1 MDKLTVFDHDGRL
14 VIDSRDVA
22 EMVGKEHKNLLQD
35 IRGYIAH
42 FAELKSQPSKNDS
55 KYVQMAREMFERTH
69 GNIDK
74 AIRDFFIPHTY
85 RDSTGRTLP
94 CFLLTR
100 KGCDMIANKM
110 TGEKGVLFTAA
121 YVTKFEEMERQLM
134 QPQSIEDLIIMQ
146 AQAMKQL
153 RGQVE
158 EVAAAT
164 KTLTHRVENLDL
176 IDIKGTPRQRLNAM
190 IRKYAHQNKIL
201 FKQGWRDFVS
211 AYNTAYNTN
220 LNLRKTLR
228 EAALS
233 RELTIPEFLEM
244 EDEVEDAIRVAD
256 KMLNQ
261 RGVQSG

>member
-1 MDKLTVFDHDGRL
+1 MLDSLQNVFEYGESKVRVVIKNGEPWFVARDICDILELTNITDTLKRVDKDDLDTTE
-14 VIDSRDVA
+14 VIDSIGRKQQVYIVSEPGLYVLVFESRKPEA
-22 EMVGKEHKNLLQD
+22 KQFKKWVTSEVLPR
-35 IRGYIAH
+35 IRKTGAYI
-42 FAELKSQPSKNDS
+42 S
-55 KYVQMAREMFERTH
+55 
-69 GNIDK
+69 
-74 AIRDFFIPHTY
+74 
-85 RDSTGRTLP
+85 
-94 CFLLTR
+94 
-100 KGCDMIANKM
+100 
-110 TGEKGVLFTAA
+110 
-121 YVTKFEEMERQLM
+121 

-164 KTLTHRVENLDL
+164 KTLTHRVESLDL

-261 RGVQSG
+261 RGV

>member
-1 MDKLTVFDHDGRL
+1 MLDNLQNVFEYGENKVRV
-14 VIDSRDVA
+14 VIKNGEPWFVARDVC
-22 EMVGKEHKNLLQD
+22 D
-35 IRGYIAH
+35 I
-42 FAELKSQPSKNDS
+42 LK
-55 KYVQMAREMFERTH
+55 
-69 GNIDK
+69 
-74 AIRDFFIPHTY
+74 HTNS
-85 RDSTGRTLP
+85 RVAVDRL
-94 CFLLTR
+94 
-100 KGCDMIANKM
+100 DDD
-110 TGEKGVLFTAA
+110 EKGVSKVYTPGGLQEMTVVSESGLYTLVLTSNLPEAKRFKKWVTSEVLPRIRKTGA
-121 YVTKFEEMERQLM
+121 YIS

-158 EVAAAT
+158 EVATAT

-190 IRKYAHQNKIL
+190 VRKYAHQNKIL

-244 EDEVEDAIRVAD
+244 VGEVEDAIRVAD
-256 KMLNQ
+256 KLLN
-261 RGVQSG
+261 S

>member
-1 MDKLTVFDHDGRL
+1 MNGLTVFNHDGRL
-14 VIDSRDVA
+14 VIDSREVA
-22 EMVGKEHKNLLQD
+22 AMVGKRHDHLMRD
-35 IRGYIAH
+35 IGTYIIY
-42 FAELKSQPSKNDS
+42 LNKSTDPKFGAS
-55 KYVQMAREMFERTH
+55 
-69 GNIDK
+69 
-74 AIRDFFIPHTY
+74 DFFITSTY
-85 RDSTGRTLP
+85 QDPTGRTLP
-94 CFLLTR
+94 CYLITR

-110 TGEKGVLFTAA
+110 SGEKGVLFTAA

-158 EVAAAT
+158 EVAATT
-164 KTLTHRVENLDL
+164 KTLAHRVESLDL

-190 IRKYAHQNKIL
+190 VRKYAHQNKIL

-228 EAALS
+228 EAATAK
-233 RELTIPEFLEM
+233 EMTMPEFLEVAG
-244 EDEVEDAIRVAD
+244 EIEDALRVAD
-256 KMLNQ
+256 KMLNSPPGG
-261 RGVQSG
+261 RRSPS

>member
-1 MDKLTVFDHDGRL
+1 
-14 VIDSRDVA
+14 
-22 EMVGKEHKNLLQD
+22 
-35 IRGYIAH
+35 
-42 FAELKSQPSKNDS
+42 
-55 KYVQMAREMFERTH
+55 
-69 GNIDK
+69 
-74 AIRDFFIPHTY
+74 
-85 RDSTGRTLP
+85 
-94 CFLLTR
+94 R
-100 KGCDMIANKM
+100 KGCDMVANKM

-158 EVAAAT
+158 EVATAT

-190 IRKYAHQNKIL
+190 IRKYAHQNKFL

-228 EAALS
+228 EA
-233 RELTIPEFLEM
+233 
-244 EDEVEDAIRVAD
+244 
-256 KMLNQ
+256 
-261 RGVQSG
+261 